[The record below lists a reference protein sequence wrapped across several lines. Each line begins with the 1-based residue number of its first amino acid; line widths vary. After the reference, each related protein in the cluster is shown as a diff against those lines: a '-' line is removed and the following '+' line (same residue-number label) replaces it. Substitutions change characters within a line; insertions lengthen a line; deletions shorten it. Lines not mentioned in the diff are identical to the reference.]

1 MVGILFI
8 TVIRISAV
16 IVRGRVCM
24 HALYIRFSKSLG
36 ARELVSSV
44 RTKTEKE
51 TELFSEFKEF
61 EILLFLLP
69 RLACKGRDRDRD
81 AVGLKNGFVPG
92 GI

>member
-8 TVIRISAV
+8 IVIRISAV

-51 TELFSEFKEF
+51 TELFSEFKESTLRSF
-61 EILLFLLP
+61 CSCCRVWRVKEGTGTGT
-69 RLACKGRDRDRD
+69 RW
-81 AVGLKNGFVPG
+81 V
-92 GI
+92 